1 MSADYLRFG
10 ATADDIVD
18 VYLGEFDIE
27 HVFRLGKSG
36 LGVDHMFLHT
46 PSKQDAVVFLTSIA
60 SMISKAIDIVLKRGT
75 PRGKK
80 VLTIKSISDRKA
92 GTVLRYYRERDGV
105 TILREPGDHE
115 SIFGILERLDIEP
128 DLLLGY

>member
-1 MSADYLRFG
+1 MMA
-10 ATADDIVD
+10 
-18 VYLGEFDIE
+18 
-27 HVFRLGKSG
+27 VF
-36 LGVDHMFLHT
+36 
-46 PSKQDAVVFLTSIA
+46 PTSIT
-60 SMISKAIDIVLKRGT
+60 SIISRVINIVLNRAT
-75 PRGKK
+75 PKGKMA
-80 VLTIKSISDRKA
+80 LTMKSISDCKV